1 MNEEEYRPIII
12 GSYVEGRTV
21 EHNFFERGYLIGYA
35 LLDHTDPDSIVAV
48 IAKDHSHEVQIKRD
62 SMKIVSRYETLLK
75 ALEEYG
81 LKYIEGKV
89 VGRPQPKFAVGDI
102 IRHKN
107 YGDDTA
113 GNAIVTYV
121 HDNGYSYTM
130 ANHYGGGTFG
140 FSGEDDYNLIKA
152 E

>member
-1 MNEEEYRPIII
+1 MNEEDYRPLCI
-12 GSYVEGRTV
+12 GSYVEGYEVNTNIFV
-21 EHNFFERGYLIGYA
+21 RGYLVGYA
-35 LLDHTDPDSIVAV
+35 LLDYTNPDSIVAEV
-48 IAKDHSHEVQIKRD
+48 AKDHSHETQIVRE
-62 SMKIVSRYETLLK
+62 SMKLVSRYETLLK

-81 LKYIEGKV
+81 LKYVDGKIV
-89 VGRPQPKFAVGDI
+89 NHPQPKFAVGDI

-107 YGDDTA
+107 YGDNTA

-121 HDNGYSYTM
+121 HDGGYSYTM
-130 ANHYGGGTFG
+130 ANQCGGGTFG